1 MQEFFFLRQ
10 HITQMKKAV
19 EIAGVDLMRYM
30 PWGCKI
36 PFYFSEKL
44 KQLPNGNYATFL
56 CLLYVFS
63 AGS

>member
-19 EIAGVDLMRYM
+19 EIDGVDLMRYM

-36 PFYFSEKL
+36 PF
-44 KQLPNGNYATFL
+44 FL
-56 CLLYVFS
+56 
-63 AGS
+63 